1 MDYILL
7 YCYSYS

>member
-7 YCYSYS
+7 EI